1 MKYLNNYSKFN
12 EGKISQF
19 FLKNILRA
27 IGFIKE
33 TVNKIKGIYI
43 PFRFN
48 DKELSKS
55 IEDRIIKLMDYAVFD
70 AIKSHISK
78 KVRQE
83 VFSTSFSEY
92 IKSRSGVD
100 VLELCESLLNDLNE
114 DNVKWSDNPDIKE
127 KQKEKLEI
135 FIQTVNKFKSVIK
148 KLDEEI
154 LENQKLDKEIEEL
167 AEMFKKLDPRNPE
180 NLMRSKEDSL
190 EVFGEVGQHLDKM
203 TSQKELD
210 DILDKVSRWGI
221 DSLTNKEREDLE
233 KYSKS
238 ESVEEFDLDFA
249 MSKIKEEYSD
259 MDVAKM
265 FDEELLEWVDPHW
278 EDEYESEYDWYMD
291 HNNGEAQDVV
301 IEHIINWYRKEFN
314 KEVKDED
321 FSELFNEI
329 KSHYNL

>member
-27 IGFIKE
+27 IGFVKE

-48 DKELSKS
+48 NKELNKS

-100 VLELCESLLNDLNE
+100 ILELCESLLNDINE
-114 DNVKWSDNPDIKE
+114 DNVEWSDSPDIKE
-127 KQKEKLEI
+127 KQKEKLESL
-135 FIQTVNKFKSVIK
+135 IQTVNKFKSVIK
-148 KLDEEI
+148 KLDDEI
-154 LENQKLDKEIEEL
+154 LENQKLDKEFEEL
-167 AEMFKKLDPRNPE
+167 GEMFKKLDPRNAE

-265 FDEELLEWVDPHW
+265 FDEELLEWVDPDW
-278 EDEYESEYDWYMD
+278 EDDYESEYDWYMD

-301 IEHIINWYRKEFN
+301 IEHIINWYRKEYD
-314 KEVKDED
+314 KKLSSDDYVQ
-321 FSELFNEI
+321 LFDEI

>member
-19 FLKNILRA
+19 FLKNILIA
-27 IGFIKE
+27 IGFVKE
-33 TVNKIKGIYI
+33 TVNKIKGIYM

-48 DKELSKS
+48 NKELNKS
-55 IEDRIIKLMDYAVFD
+55 IEDRIIKLMDYTVFD
-70 AIKSHISK
+70 VIKSHISK

-100 VLELCESLLNDLNE
+100 ILELCESLLNDLNE
-114 DNVKWSDNPDIKE
+114 DNVEWSDNTEIKE
-127 KQKEKLEI
+127 KQKNKLVSIIE
-135 FIQTVNKFKSVIK
+135 TVNKFKSVVK
-148 KLDEEI
+148 KLDDEI
-154 LENQKLDKEIEEL
+154 LENQKLDKEFEEL

-180 NLMRSKEDSL
+180 NLIRSREDSL

-249 MSKIKEEYSD
+249 MSKIKEEYSEEK
-259 MDVAKM
+259 VTEM
-265 FDEELLEWVDPHW
+265 FDEELLEWVDPDW
-278 EDEYESEYDWYMD
+278 EDDYESEYDWYID

-301 IEHIINWYRKEFN
+301 IEHVINWYRKEYD
-314 KEVKDED
+314 KKLSSDD
-321 FSELFNEI
+321 YAQLFDEI

>member
-19 FLKNILRA
+19 FLKNILRS
-27 IGFIKE
+27 IGFVKE
-33 TVNKIKGIYI
+33 TVNKIKGIYM

-48 DKELSKS
+48 NKELNKS
-55 IEDRIIKLMDYAVFD
+55 IEDRIIKLMDYTVFD
-70 AIKSHISK
+70 VIKSHISK

-100 VLELCESLLNDLNE
+100 ILELCESLLNDLNE
-114 DNVKWSDNPDIKE
+114 DNVEWSDNLDIKE

-148 KLDEEI
+148 KLDDEI
-154 LENQKLDKEIEEL
+154 LENQKLDKEFEEL
-167 AEMFKKLDPRNPE
+167 GEMFKKLDPRNAE

-210 DILDKVSRWGI
+210 DILDKASRWGI

-249 MSKIKEEYSD
+249 MSKIKEEYSEEK
-259 MDVAKM
+259 VTEM
-265 FDEELLEWVDPHW
+265 FDEELLEWVDPDW
-278 EDEYESEYDWYMD
+278 EDDYESEYDWYID

-301 IEHIINWYRKEFN
+301 IEHVINWYRKEYD
-314 KEVKDED
+314 KKLSSDD
-321 FSELFNEI
+321 YAQLFDEI

>member
-27 IGFIKE
+27 IGFVKE

-48 DKELSKS
+48 NKELNKS
-55 IEDRIIKLMDYAVFD
+55 IEDRMIKLMDYAVFD

-114 DNVKWSDNPDIKE
+114 DNVEWSDNLDIKE

-148 KLDEEI
+148 KLDDEI
-154 LENQKLDKEIEEL
+154 LENQKLDKEFEEL
-167 AEMFKKLDPRNPE
+167 AEMFKKLDPRNVE

-190 EVFGEVGQHLDKM
+190 EVFGEVGQYLDKM

-249 MSKIKEEYSD
+249 MSKIKEEYSEEK
-259 MDVAKM
+259 VAEM
-265 FDEELLEWVDPHW
+265 FDEELLEWTDPDW
-278 EDEYESEYDWYMD
+278 EDDYESEYDWYID

-301 IEHIINWYRKEFN
+301 IEHVINWYRKEYDKN
-314 KEVKDED
+314 LSSDDYVQ
-321 FSELFNEI
+321 LFDEI